1 MTPLRQRL
9 IEDLQLRNYA
19 PGTVR
24 AYVDHVSWLARYY
37 RKSPDQLDQEQ
48 VRAYLV
54 HLVQERQLS
63 WSHYNVTVC
72 ALRFLYRVT
81 LGRDWPIK
89 HIPYAKRPRKLPSV
103 LSGAEVIRLLECVP
117 KLLHRLVLLTIYG
130 TGLRVSEAIRLRIED
145 IDSQRMLIH
154 VRSGKGAKDRLV
166 PLSPV
171 LLAALRVYWKTT
183 RSRTWLFPGLD
194 PERPAHVPSIRR
206 ACHRAAQAARLNKP
220 VTPHILRHS
229 FATQILEDGVDL
241 RTIQKLLGHN
251 SLRTTAL
258 YTHISIDHLQRT
270 AMPLDRLAG
279 DIGRLSSPA
288 SASPAP
294 APDLNSPTSSGDTP
308 PSSCKPADPP

>member
-19 PGTVR
+19 PSTVR

-81 LGRDWPIK
+81 LGKDWPIK
-89 HIPYAKRPRKLPSV
+89 HIPFAKRPRKLPSV

-117 KLLHRLVLLTIYG
+117 KLLHRLVLMTIYG
-130 TGLRVSEAIRLRIED
+130 TGLRVSEATRLRVED

-154 VRSGKGAKDRLV
+154 VRGGKGAKDRLA

-171 LLAALRVYWKTT
+171 LLEALREYWKTT
-183 RSRTWLFPGLD
+183 HSPTWLFPGLD
-194 PERPAHVPSIRR
+194 PERPAHLPSIRR
-206 ACHRAAQAARLNKP
+206 ACQRAAQAARLNKH
-220 VTPHILRHS
+220 VTPHTLRHS
-229 FATQILEDGVDL
+229 FATQLLEDGVDL

-251 SLRTTAL
+251 QLRTTAL
-258 YTHISIDHLQRT
+258 YTHVSLDRLQHT
-270 AMPLDRLAG
+270 ASPLDRLAN
-279 DIGRLSSPA
+279 DISRLSSPA
-288 SASPAP
+288 PA
-294 APDLNSPTSSGDTP
+294 ADLNSPTSSGDTP
-308 PSSCKPADPP
+308 PSSCKPADTP

>member
-19 PGTVR
+19 AGTVR
-24 AYVDHVSWLARYY
+24 TYVDHVSWLARYY

-81 LGRDWPIK
+81 LGKDWPIK
-89 HIPYAKRPRKLPSV
+89 HIPFAKRPRKLPSV

-117 KLLHRLVLLTIYG
+117 KLLHRLVLMTIYG
-130 TGLRVSEAIRLRIED
+130 TGLRVSEATRLRIED

-154 VRSGKGAKDRLV
+154 VRGGKGAKDRLA

-171 LLAALRVYWKTT
+171 LLAALREYWKTV
-183 RSRTWLFPGLD
+183 RSPTWLFPGLD
-194 PERPAHVPSIRR
+194 PERPAHLPSIRR
-206 ACHRAAQAARLNKP
+206 ACHRAAQAARLNKH
-220 VTPHILRHS
+220 VTPHTLRHS
-229 FATQILEDGVDL
+229 FATQLLEDGVDL

-251 SLRTTAL
+251 QLRTTAL

-270 AMPLDRLAG
+270 AMPLDRLA
-279 DIGRLSSPA
+279 DEISRLSSPV
-288 SASPAP
+288 P
-294 APDLNSPTSSGDTP
+294 APDLKSATSSGDTP
-308 PSSCKPADPP
+308 PSSCKPVDPA